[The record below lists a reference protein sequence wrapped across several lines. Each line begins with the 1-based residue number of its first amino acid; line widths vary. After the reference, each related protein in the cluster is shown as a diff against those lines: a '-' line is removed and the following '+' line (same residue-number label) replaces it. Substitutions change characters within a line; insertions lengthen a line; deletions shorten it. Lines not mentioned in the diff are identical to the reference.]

1 MTAADL
7 HPKAIADVAS
17 AGSDQPDE
25 CERLIRAARA
35 GQADALACLI
45 ETWRTYLFHLADSE
59 ISPDLRRKLGASDLV
74 QNACLDIHQRFQ
86 DFQGQTEAE
95 WRVWLRRLLI
105 HDLQDARR
113 RFLDAEKRDLRRERP
128 LGGAPALQAF
138 DRHASPR
145 ASLIAEEEAQALRSA
160 LLRLPEEYRAVL
172 RLRNWECLP
181 FADIGRQMHRSEEAA
196 RKLWS
201 RAVLRLQ
208 TELESDASQNQESR

>member
-1 MTAADL
+1 MAAADL
-7 HPKAIADVAS
+7 RSTAD
-17 AGSDQPDE
+17 AGLSPAGPDQPDE

-35 GQADALACLI
+35 GQSDALACLI

-59 ISPDLRRKLGASDLV
+59 LSPDLRRKLGASDLV
-74 QNACLDIHQRFQ
+74 QNACLDIHLRFQ

-113 RFLDAEKRDLRRERP
+113 RFQDAEKRDIRRERP

-138 DRHASPR
+138 DRTASPR

-160 LLRLPEEYRAVL
+160 LLRLSEEYRIVL

-181 FADIGRQMHRSEEAA
+181 FVEIGRQMHRSEEAA

-208 TELESDASQNQESR
+208 AELQGCITVHPESR